1 MALITSALERERDLL
16 QKEVLKFA
24 GVEISTEMEQQ
35 LHAAKA
41 EIAKL
46 KQEKQRVEEDALVR
60 ARLCQDQIDA
70 EQLKNHALQLQLEA
84 VRDKMGAGIDDLKVQ
99 VCQEKKKFQTK
110 TKKFFET
117 QKQRW
122 NLDFEWLWQESI
134 KWSLCFGLREENPK
148 SNLFLFFFPFF

>member
-99 VCQEKKKFQTK
+99 VCQEKQISNKN
-110 TKKFFET
+110 KKFF
-117 QKQRW
+117 
-122 NLDFEWLWQESI
+122 
-134 KWSLCFGLREENPK
+134 
-148 SNLFLFFFPFF
+148 